1 MEYRRIVKKAYLEG
15 LVSSET
21 EKDVI
26 YKVIFDKNGW
36 SCECK
41 SNKIRKELCKHI
53 LFAIKTEKEITK

>member
-1 MEYRRIVKKAYLEG
+1 MEYKRIVKKVYLEG
-15 LVSSET
+15 FVSSET

-41 SNKIRKELCKHI
+41 SNKVRKETCKHI
-53 LFAIKTEKEITK
+53 ILVMKEEHI